1 MQGAARRW
9 NNRRIRPTRPFC
21 TCCTRSSSPALAVS
35 GVSIRFRY
43 GACALDAIPV
53 SLLSSTPLTAPSRSS
68 RSRSAWVGVEG
79 ARSPPPLLLRLL
91 PTALL
96 WCPPRSLLSLPL
108 PAREF
113 QGQRAFRVGCV
124 QPADGAPPTTRYCC
138 AIELGRHATRPSR
151 MPPPLRFNLAPSSY
165 CFQQSL
171 RRPAL
176 HLQCMQSM
184 PSEPAVPPSPTN
196 TIHTRPVLTRSPC
209 CPSAY
214 ALLLPLSSWHVAEAD
229 RSQI

>member
-151 MPPPLRFNLAPSSY
+151 MPPLSALTW
-165 CFQQSL
+165 
-171 RRPAL
+171 RRPATASSKVSGGRRYTCSVCKVCRVSPPYPL
-176 HLQCMQSM
+176 HQQTQS
-184 PSEPAVPPSPTN
+184 
-196 TIHTRPVLTRSPC
+196 TRV
-209 CPSAY
+209 
-214 ALLLPLSSWHVAEAD
+214 LSSLVPLVVRLPTH
-229 RSQI
+229 SSSLFLHGT